1 MICTANS
8 FKCDYIYYVGKH
20 PHVIY
25 KQYSNNFS
33 LLAVYISSRRLFNQE
48 KKQRIMADE
57 PNSREENK
65 QLQQQPQQQS
75 DHYNE
80 QQQYVFLTIQY

>member
-1 MICTANS
+1 
-8 FKCDYIYYVGKH
+8 
-20 PHVIY
+20 
-25 KQYSNNFS
+25 
-33 LLAVYISSRRLFNQE
+33 
-48 KKQRIMADE
+48 MADE

-65 QLQQQPQQQS
+65 QPQQQPQQQS